1 MQLALTL
8 KVKGAGTVIPLNGK
22 TPACH
27 NILKICL
34 NCLRGRGSRFFA
46 IGQPQMR
53 PEAHCASTRRPV
65 RRAEEIWLRR
75 QAR

>member
-1 MQLALTL
+1 MSKLPL
-8 KVKGAGTVIPLNGK
+8 VI
-22 TPACH
+22 
-27 NILKICL
+27 ILDILEICL